1 MRHHLPE
8 TRPAAPPRI
17 GVARP
22 HVLFVHDR
30 GPGQFGALGR
40 YLARQGWPVT
50 FAASR
55 IVDVPGAAS
64 FVYGPHRG
72 PSERTHP
79 YAQPFDRAAL
89 RAKGFARAAL
99 AAARAGLAPDIVVSH
114 AGPGAGLL
122 AREVFPG
129 ARTVAY
135 AEWWYNHP
143 TPDLAWLGESAR
155 HGGLAESEQ
164 AMVERTRNAAM
175 ALEIASADATICPTA
190 FQAAQF
196 PRALQP
202 AITIHHD
209 GIDTDLFAPAR
220 ARGDDP
226 ACPAPLRALP
236 AETPLVTY
244 ATRGMEPHRGFPQF
258 MAALPAIQAAH
269 PDALVAIAGEN
280 RVAYGTDAMRRTN
293 WLEEGLATPGLDR
306 RRVVLL
312 GSLPGASYRW
322 LLRRSDAHVYLTVP
336 FVLSWSMLEAMSVAC
351 PLVLSDTE
359 PVREFAGD
367 EHAILA
373 DMRDPASL
381 AEAVALTLSD
391 PVAASCRGEAA
402 RRAVRRRLSATQAH
416 AAKAELLRH
425 L

>member
-1 MRHHLPE
+1 MRHDLPE

-17 GVARP
+17 GVACP

-30 GPGQFGALGR
+30 GPGQFGALGQ

-55 IVDVPGAAS
+55 AVDVPGAAS
-64 FVYGPHRG
+64 LVYGPHRG

-89 RAKGFARAAL
+89 NAQGFARAAL
-99 AAARAGLAPDIVVSH
+99 AAARDGLAPDIVVSH

-122 AREVFPG
+122 AREVFPK

-143 TPDLAWLGESAR
+143 APDLAWLEGTA
-155 HGGLAESEQ
+155 GALADREQ

-175 ALEIASADATICPTA
+175 ALEIASADAVICPTT
-190 FQAAQF
+190 FQAGQF
-196 PRALQP
+196 PRAIQP

-209 GIDTDLFAPAR
+209 GIDTGLYAAASASGTDA
-220 ARGDDP
+220 
-226 ACPAPLRALP
+226 ACPAPLRDLP
-236 AETPLVTY
+236 PDTPLVTY

-258 MAALPAIQAAH
+258 MAALPAIQAAY
-269 PDALVAIAGEN
+269 PDAVAAIAGEN
-280 RVAYGTDAMRRTN
+280 RVAYGTDAMRQTD
-293 WLEEGLATPGLDR
+293 WLEQGLATPGLDR
-306 RRVVLL
+306 ARVVLL
-312 GSLPGASYRW
+312 GKLPGGSYRW

-336 FVLSWSMLEAMSVAC
+336 FVLSWSMLEAMSTAC
-351 PLVLSDTE
+351 PLVLSDTA

-367 EHAILA
+367 DHAILA
-373 DMRDPASL
+373 DMRDPAAI
-381 AEAVALTLSD
+381 AEAVTRTLAD
-391 PVAASCRGEAA
+391 PVAATCRGEAA
-402 RRAVRRRLSATQAH
+402 RRTILRRISASQVH
-416 AAKAELLRH
+416 MAKAEFLSH